1 VNKIKV
7 TILGNTNLN
16 SFFKNGLYQNAWS
29 LAKMLD
35 KSNEFEVNLVS
46 KDPCKTTDIM
56 GVKAFQHNIEL
67 LKKQDIV
74 IQIAYSVS
82 NEEAK
87 VLRANGV
94 KLILIKYGNN
104 LCSDLETFVQYSL
117 DLKPV
122 YDLHEWL
129 RVTYEVP
136 PDLLL
141 YSPHFEFQKQYIS
154 LASGVSEDKAKQCP
168 YIWNPFFI
176 NIYSMLYKKKFG
188 EKYDLTFKKNDKRN
202 RSVACVEPS
211 IAFLKTN
218 LIPIMM
224 INEAYREVP
233 DLIEKGFVFN
243 SKRIKNG
250 KNGKVLK
257 NRLNHLKVFEDNIL
271 SLEDR
276 EPMIDIFANKARVL
290 VSHQILNSLNYTYF
304 EFALKGYPFVHNS
317 EALSSYGY
325 YYKENNVLD
334 GKEKLKEALRHE
346 TLSPKELR
354 IYNNGCE
361 EMIWN
366 HSPDNPKN
374 ISRYIN
380 LIKSVL

>member
-1 VNKIKV
+1 VNKIKA
-7 TILGNTNLN
+7 TILGDTSLK

-35 KSNEFEVNLVS
+35 KSGEFEVSLMS
-46 KDPCKTTDIM
+46 KEPCKATDIM
-56 GVKAFQHNIEL
+56 GIKAFQHSIEL

-74 IQIAYSVS
+74 IQVVYSVS

-87 VLRANGV
+87 ALKKNGV
-94 KLILIKYGNN
+94 KIILIKYGNN

-168 YIWNPFFI
+168 YIWNSFFI
-176 NIYSMLYKKKFG
+176 NMYSIFYQKKFG
-188 EKYDLTFKKNDKRN
+188 EKYNLAFKRDDKRN

-224 INEAYREVP
+224 VNEAYRETP
-233 DLIEKGFVFN
+233 ELIERGFVFN

-250 KNGKVLK
+250 KNGRILK
-257 NRLNHLKVFEDNIL
+257 HKLNHLEAFKDNIL
-271 SLEDR
+271 SLENR
-276 EPMIDIFANKARVL
+276 EPMIDILANKARVL
-290 VSHQILNSLNYTYF
+290 VSHQIMNALNYTHF
-304 EFALKGYPFVHNS
+304 EFALNGYPFVHNS
-317 EALSSYGY
+317 EMLSGYGY

-334 GKEKLKEALRHE
+334 GKERLKEALQHE
-346 TLSPKELR
+346 HLSSKELR
-354 IYNNGCE
+354 IFINGCE

-366 HSPDNPKN
+366 HAPDNPKN
-374 ISRYIN
+374 ISGYID